1 MLITGIQSVF
11 EPRGELVAP
20 NCEILKHFQRFSQ
33 FFTVSQ
39 RFSRDFRTPG
49 TKPCSGGRVKNL
61 MTPRERA
68 RQKVLHSDTRF
79 RHVAGF
85 PALWRL

>member
-1 MLITGIQSVF
+1 MLITGIESVF

-20 NCEILKHFQRFSQ
+20 NCEILEHFRSFSEHFRVFQ
-33 FFTVSQ
+33 S
-39 RFSRDFRTPG
+39 FSVDFRMPG
-49 TKPCSGGRVKNL
+49 SIVCSRGRAKNL

-85 PALWRL
+85 PALR

>member
-20 NCEILKHFQRFSQ
+20 NCEILTHFGRISE
-33 FFTVSQ
+33 FFTAFPNARHHVAH
-39 RFSRDFRTPG
+39 RR
-49 TKPCSGGRVKNL
+49 RVKNL
-61 MTPRERA
+61 ITPRERA
-68 RQKVLHSDTRF
+68 RQKVLHSDARF

-85 PALWRL
+85 PALRRL

>member
-11 EPRGELVAP
+11 KPRGELVVA
-20 NCEILKHFQRFSQ
+20 NCEVLPDFGSFSADFSVFSQ
-33 FFTVSQ
+33 
-39 RFSRDFRTPG
+39 DFRTPG
-49 TKPCSGGRVKNL
+49 SLVCSRGRVKNL

-79 RHVAGF
+79 HHVAGF
-85 PALWRL
+85 PALR